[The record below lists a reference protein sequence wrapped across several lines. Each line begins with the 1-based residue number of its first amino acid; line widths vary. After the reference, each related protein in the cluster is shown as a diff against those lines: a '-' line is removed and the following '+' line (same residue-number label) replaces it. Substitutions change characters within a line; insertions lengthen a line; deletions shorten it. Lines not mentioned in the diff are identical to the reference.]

1 MSDLRIVYNEFDLD
15 KIGDEWESLVSA
27 GLQIAEAHD
36 RNRWTLGDLGCRVA
50 RRYGEN
56 SLGSYADAV
65 NVRPTTMYDY
75 AACSRAYSVEDRAA
89 FPPLTWSH
97 FRAALRAGDTA
108 MLWLA
113 RAADEGWKVDELA
126 EALRVAEGEKPRP
139 RKLLEVGGEF
149 QGCVDVR
156 DDDGQ
161 LIGVVL
167 QFRCLPEVLDSLD
180 KVDAANKVVTLKVY
194 GVPLAVD
201 EDVAEAAHG

>member
-1 MSDLRIVYNEFDLD
+1 MTDVRIVYNEFDLD
-15 KIGDEWESLVSA
+15 RIGDDCEIVVSA

-36 RNRWTLGDLGCRVA
+36 RNRWTLGDLGCQVA

-56 SLGSYADAV
+56 SLGSYAEAI

-75 AACSRAYSVEDRAA
+75 TACSRAYSVEDRAA

-97 FRAALRAGDTA
+97 FRAALKAGDHA
-108 MLWLA
+108 MLWLT

-126 EALRVAEGEKPRP
+126 EALRIAVGEKPRP
-139 RKLLEVGGEF
+139 RKLLEVGAEF
-149 QGCVDVR
+149 QGYVDVR
-156 DDDGQ
+156 DDTAR

-167 QFRCLPEVLDSLD
+167 QFRCLPDVLDVLD

-194 GVPLAVD
+194 GVPLTAD
-201 EDVAEAAHG
+201 DDVKEVHHG

>member
-15 KIGDEWESLVSA
+15 QIGDEWESLVSA

-36 RNRWTLGDLGCRVA
+36 RNRWTLGDLGNKVA
-50 RRYGEN
+50 RRYGED

-65 NVRPTTMYDY
+65 NIRPTTMYDY
-75 AACSRAYSVEDRAA
+75 TACSRAFSVEDRAA

-97 FRAALRAGDTA
+97 YRAALKAGDQA

-113 RAADEGWKVDELA
+113 RAADEGWRVDELT
-126 EALRVAEGEKPRP
+126 EALRVAKGENPRP

-149 QGCVDVR
+149 QGCIDVR
-156 DDDGQ
+156 DDDAQ

-167 QFRCLPEVLDSLD
+167 QFRCLPEVMDELDR
-180 KVDAANKVVTLKVY
+180 VDAANRVVTLKVY

-201 EDVAEAAHG
+201 ADMAEGAHG